1 MEPVLV
7 AYLPKI
13 LRSMSEICEEMGVG
27 QKAVRSWVQQGAP
40 IAVEGTGSKTRYSAE
55 AGMLQAWRA
64 HAPSV
69 NAA

>member
-1 MEPVLV
+1 MKSVAV

-27 QKAVRSWVQQGAP
+27 EKAVRSWVQQGAP
-40 IAVEGTGSKTRYSAE
+40 IAVEGAGSKTRYSAE
-55 AGMLQAWRA
+55 AGMLQVWRA
-64 HAPSV
+64 RILDA